1 MDNPLRASHAR
12 SGGRSHAEP
21 GQKRGRHG
29 NSKRLVCGGP
39 VIRAALMQRAAT
51 TSEGWEVAASPSR
64 WAVQYAP
71 TTRVRAAVPLVK
83 LAVKHLAS
91 LHLSRV
97 YRPMRTLDRSRP
109 PDDATATTRFYDL
122 LAHTEREGRAIQ
134 DDTNREWE
142 IECILAQRTN
152 IERGEPEYKVGA
164 MARRIRGGG

>member
-1 MDNPLRASHAR
+1 
-12 SGGRSHAEP
+12 
-21 GQKRGRHG
+21 
-29 NSKRLVCGGP
+29 
-39 VIRAALMQRAAT
+39 MQRTAT
-51 TSEGWEVAASPSR
+51 TSEGWEIAASPSR

-97 YRPMRTLDRSRP
+97 YRPMRTLDPSRP
-109 PDDATATTRFYDL
+109 PDDATATTRFNDL

-134 DDTNREWE
+134 EDANREWE

-152 IERGEPEYKVGA
+152 VERGKPEYKVRWRDA
-164 MARRIRGGG
+164 SEEEDE

>member
-1 MDNPLRASHAR
+1 MVR
-12 SGGRSHAEP
+12 SGGMGGRWTILSERHTRGVGAGVAPSP
-21 GQKRGRHG
+21 GRK
-29 NSKRLVCGGP
+29 GGATETQEVGVRRTA

-51 TSEGWEVAASPSR
+51 TSEGWEIAASPSR

-97 YRPMRTLDRSRP
+97 YRPMRTLDPSRP

-134 DDTNREWE
+134 DDTNRE
-142 IECILAQRTN
+142 
-152 IERGEPEYKVGA
+152 
-164 MARRIRGGG
+164 

>member
-1 MDNPLRASHAR
+1 MARGQARGVQRRKAEKKKRAGRKAAR
-12 SGGRSHAEP
+12 
-21 GQKRGRHG
+21 KL
-29 NSKRLVCGGP
+29 KRLVCGGP

-97 YRPMRTLDRSRP
+97 YRPMRTLDPSRP
-109 PDDATATTRFYDL
+109 PDGRCNGHDAL
-122 LAHTEREGRAIQ
+122 L
-134 DDTNREWE
+134 
-142 IECILAQRTN
+142 
-152 IERGEPEYKVGA
+152 
-164 MARRIRGGG
+164 